1 MTDLHAFVAP
11 PPSSKPEAQAQAE
24 AIDAASACLDRF
36 TAAFNAS
43 DAAGMDAELHFPHL
57 MLSGAQRLDWA
68 SPGQHPADFFD
79 QLKAAGWARTQYEK
93 KEPVLAGS
101 DKVHFVVTYTRRDA
115 AGAVLSTH
123 INLWIVV
130 RAGGRWGIALRSY

>member
-11 PPSSKPEAQAQAE
+11 PPSSKPQAQAE

-79 QLKAAGWARTQYEK
+79 QLKATGWARTQYEK